1 VDTLKDSASAP
12 PAEKTTPCA
21 GHRSEYPPRELI
33 EVRPDRHDNLV
44 FFAGRCVCKPC
55 ARP

>member
-12 PAEKTTPCA
+12 PAEKTSPCA
-21 GHRSEYPPRELI
+21 GYRSEYPPRELI

-44 FFAGRCVCKPC
+44 FFAGDRVCKPC